1 MKSKNRT
8 VQLIVFLTLII
19 LSLAYLLPIYV
30 MVTTSLK
37 TIEEIN
43 RGSYLSLSGNPQFS
57 NYREVLYGSPQFRSH
72 MLPRLINSC
81 IISFSVTFLSA
92 LIGGLGGYYLSRT
105 RTTFTRVLFVLVG
118 IALYLPYQAVIIPL
132 VIFMAKTKLALTYW
146 GLIGAYLILNVPLA
160 SVLMGTF
167 FLSIPRELEEAA
179 EVDGA
184 SKIQTFFR
192 VIMPISLPAYAS
204 VAIIVFTQ
212 VWNEFFLALSL
223 SSPKTQTV
231 QVVMAE
237 AKGTTIVL
245 YNLQMAAA
253 LIAVAIPLIFFLLL
267 GRYFIRGILA
277 GALKG

>member
-8 VQLIVFLTLII
+8 LQVIVFLTLVV

-30 MVTTSLK
+30 MITTSLK
-37 TIEEIN
+37 SIEEIN

-105 RTTFTRVLFVLVG
+105 RTTFTRILFVLVG

-160 SVLMGTF
+160 
-167 FLSIPRELEEAA
+167 
-179 EVDGA
+179 
-184 SKIQTFFR
+184 
-192 VIMPISLPAYAS
+192 
-204 VAIIVFTQ
+204 
-212 VWNEFFLALSL
+212 
-223 SSPKTQTV
+223 
-231 QVVMAE
+231 
-237 AKGTTIVL
+237 
-245 YNLQMAAA
+245 
-253 LIAVAIPLIFFLLL
+253 
-267 GRYFIRGILA
+267 
-277 GALKG
+277 

>member
-1 MKSKNRT
+1 
-8 VQLIVFLTLII
+8 
-19 LSLAYLLPIYV
+19 
-30 MVTTSLK
+30 
-37 TIEEIN
+37 
-43 RGSYLSLSGNPQFS
+43 
-57 NYREVLYGSPQFRSH
+57 
-72 MLPRLINSC
+72 
-81 IISFSVTFLSA
+81 
-92 LIGGLGGYYLSRT
+92 
-105 RTTFTRVLFVLVG
+105 
-118 IALYLPYQAVIIPL
+118 
-132 VIFMAKTKLALTYW
+132 
-146 GLIGAYLILNVPLA
+146 VPLA

-192 VIMPISLPAYAS
+192 VVSPVATPAYVS

-223 SSPKTQTV
+223 ASPTTQTV

-237 AKGTTIVL
+237 AKGTTLVV

-253 LIAVAIPLIFFLLL
+253 LIAVAIPLLFFLLL

>member
-1 MKSKNRT
+1 MRSKNRT
-8 VQLIVFLTLII
+8 LQVIVFITLIL

-30 MVTTSLK
+30 MITTSLK
-37 TIEEIN
+37 SIDEIN
-43 RGSYLSLSGNPQFS
+43 SGSYLSISGNPQFG
-57 NYREVLYGSPQFRSH
+57 NYREVLFGSAQFRSH

-81 IISFSVTFLSA
+81 IISFSVTILSA
-92 LIGGLGGYYLSRT
+92 LIGGLGGYYLSRS
-105 RTTFTRVLFVLVG
+105 RTTFTQILFVLVG

-132 VIFMAKTKLALTYW
+132 VIFMAKTKLALSYW

-167 FLSIPRELEEAA
+167 FLSLPRELEEAA